1 MNVLKAD
8 RNAVYGVL
16 ALVRAVIAAGN
27 GNGIVIEIKRS
38 VRIIYIKRDLAVAV
52 RTAGLGA
59 AENYILHRLP
69 AQTFGR
75 LLSEHPS
82 HRVGY
87 IALAAAVRAYDRGYT
102 LAEFEYRFIGKGFKA
117 LYLNGA

>member
-16 ALVRAVIAAGN
+16 ALVRAIVAAGN

-75 LLSEHPS
+75 LLAEHPS
-82 HRVGY
+82 HRIGY

>member
-1 MNVLKAD
+1 MNILKPY
-8 RNAVYGVL
+8 RNAVYGVF
-16 ALVRAVIAAGN
+16 ALVRAIVAAGN
-27 GNGIVIEIKRS
+27 GNGIVIKIKCS

-59 AENYILHRLP
+59 AENYVLHRLP

-75 LLSEHPS
+75 LLAQYPA

-87 IALAAAVRAYDRGYT
+87 ITLAAAVRAYNRGYA